1 MDDTDDSIAMSP
13 KPLGYTYRDSSIR
26 LSFQCVLSALTGLNS
41 VIGVAVGAECGA
53 QLPHVHT
60 IAAGSLLVR
69 LLARA
74 CGP

>member
-13 KPLGYTYRDSSIR
+13 KPLGYTYRDSCIR

-41 VIGVAVGAECGA
+41 VIGVGAECGA

-60 IAAGSLLVR
+60 IAAGALLVR